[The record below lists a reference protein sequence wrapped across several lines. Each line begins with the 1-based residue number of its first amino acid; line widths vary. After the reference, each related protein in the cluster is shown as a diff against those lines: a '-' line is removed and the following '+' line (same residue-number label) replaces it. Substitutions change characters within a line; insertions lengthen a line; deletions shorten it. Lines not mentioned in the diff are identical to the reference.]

1 MTCCASLCFVLFRNY
16 NPTLMF
22 KHYQRGKHWRML
34 LCTWILFSGLAFAN
48 PLQAQTVTVQ
58 GTVTDASGTA
68 IPGVSVI
75 EKGTTNGTVTNSEGA
90 FRISVASTESILTF
104 GFVGMVTQEVQVGNQ
119 SNIAIQLKE
128 DVQSLSEVI
137 VVGYGTQEKKDVTG
151 SMASIKSDNFNKGVI
166 GSPEQLLQGK
176 VAGVNVTSANGEP
189 GAAQSITIRGV
200 GSVRQGSTPL
210 FVVDGVALD
219 NSATGAV
226 NPLSFINPGDIESID
241 VLKDASATA
250 IYGSRGA
257 NGVILI
263 TTKKGKAGVSSA
275 TYSTDFGVSTMAGK
289 IPMFTADEFRK
300 NVVAIGGELT
310 DLGGSTDWQE
320 EITRTAYTQNHNLAL
335 SGGSQNL
342 TYYASLGLQ
351 DQEGVLKNSALKRYT
366 GRVNVTQKLLSDRL
380 TIDINLN
387 ASHTLTE
394 RPDIIGLVGTALSLN
409 PTYPAYDANGKPSI
423 FGDAIN
429 PLTRLNIYDDQ
440 IGTTRII
447 GNISPSFEIIKGL
460 VFKMNL
466 GVDHVRSERDIQQIP
481 STEPLQVGRL
491 DSYYNS
497 NNNKLIENYLT
508 YDFSIDDHRLSLLA
522 GHSYQNFFIQGRNW
536 AIGGS
541 PDNGIEPKYDP
552 GDGTLLDL
560 INYRPGGFATR
571 NELQSFF
578 GRVNYSFN
586 SKYLVTATLRVDGS
600 SKFGANNKYGSFPS
614 FALGWRLTEEDF
626 LKGSSLFSDLKV
638 RAGWGQTGN
647 QEIPSKITKAFYTST
662 VSSATS
668 YPLAETGAYPPGTTY
683 IRFANPN
690 IQWEVSTQ
698 TNIGLDFG
706 LFQGRLTGSTD
717 YFHKVSGKILMEVV
731 PGDPIQPAE
740 TYWTNVK
747 DMTITNK
754 GLEITL
760 DYRHEA
766 TNGFSYGL
774 GGNITFID
782 NVVENS
788 PYTLITTG
796 VAQGSGLSSA
806 TINGYMN
813 GQPIG
818 TFYMK
823 EFLGINE
830 DGESIYRDAV
840 ADGQDNDLDRVVAGS
855 ALPKTLYN
863 FYGSVGYKRFD
874 LSVNF
879 NGVSGNKIYDNTAN
893 TSFYRARL
901 AKSVNTTAAAMEFP
915 NENNTNSASVSTRYL
930 KDGAFLRLNN
940 LSLAYTFNTMDLG
953 IGQWIKALRVS
964 ITGQNLLLIT
974 KYDGYDPE
982 VNTDRS
988 SAGITSYGI
997 DYMNY
1002 PKARTFM
1009 AGLNVTF

>member
-1 MTCCASLCFVLFRNY
+1 
-16 NPTLMF
+16 
-22 KHYQRGKHWRML
+22 
-34 LCTWILFSGLAFAN
+34 
-48 PLQAQTVTVQ
+48 
-58 GTVTDASGTA
+58 
-68 IPGVSVI
+68 
-75 EKGTTNGTVTNSEGA
+75 
-90 FRISVASTESILTF
+90 
-104 GFVGMVTQEVQVGNQ
+104 
-119 SNIAIQLKE
+119 
-128 DVQSLSEVI
+128 
-137 VVGYGTQEKKDVTG
+137 
-151 SMASIKSDNFNKGVI
+151 
-166 GSPEQLLQGK
+166 
-176 VAGVNVTSANGEP
+176 
-189 GAAQSITIRGV
+189 
-200 GSVRQGSTPL
+200 
-210 FVVDGVALD
+210 
-219 NSATGAV
+219 
-226 NPLSFINPGDIESID
+226 
-241 VLKDASATA
+241 
-250 IYGSRGA
+250 
-257 NGVILI
+257 
-263 TTKKGKAGVSSA
+263 
-275 TYSTDFGVSTMAGK
+275 
-289 IPMFTADEFRK
+289 
-300 NVVAIGGELT
+300 
-310 DLGGSTDWQE
+310 
-320 EITRTAYTQNHNLAL
+320 
-335 SGGSQNL
+335 
-342 TYYASLGLQ
+342 
-351 DQEGVLKNSALKRYT
+351 
-366 GRVNVTQKLLSDRL
+366 
-380 TIDINLN
+380 
-387 ASHTLTE
+387 
-394 RPDIIGLVGTALSLN
+394 
-409 PTYPAYDANGKPSI
+409 
-423 FGDAIN
+423 
-429 PLTRLNIYDDQ
+429 
-440 IGTTRII
+440 
-447 GNISPSFEIIKGL
+447 
-460 VFKMNL
+460 MNL
-466 GVDHVRSERDIQQIP
+466 GIDHVRSERDVQQIP
-481 STEPLQVGRL
+481 STSPLQVGRL

-497 NNNKLIENYLT
+497 NNNRLIENYLT
-508 YDFSIDDHRLSLLA
+508 YDFSTDVHRLSLLA

-541 PDNGIEPKYDP
+541 PDTGIEPKYDP

-560 INYRPGGFATR
+560 VNYRPGGYATR

-578 GRVNYSFN
+578 GRTNYSFN

-600 SKFGANNKYGSFPS
+600 SKFGENNKYGSFPS

-626 LKGSSLFSDLKV
+626 LKGSSLFSDLKL

-668 YPLAETGAYPPGTTY
+668 YPLTETGAYPPGTTY

-706 LFQGRLTGSTD
+706 LLQGKLTGSAD
-717 YFHKVSGKILMEVV
+717 YFHKVSGDILMEVV

-754 GLEITL
+754 GLEIAL
-760 DYRHEA
+760 DYRHEGA
-766 TNGFSYGL
+766 SSFSYGL

-782 NVVENS
+782 NVVEKS

-823 EFLGINE
+823 EFVGIDE

-840 ADGQDNDLDRVVAGS
+840 PDGQDNDLDRVVAGS
-855 ALPKTLYN
+855 ALPNMLYN

-901 AKSVNTTAAAMEFP
+901 AKSVNTTSAAMEFP
-915 NENNTNSASVSTRYL
+915 NESNTNSASVSTRYL

-940 LSLAYTFNTMDLG
+940 LSLGYTFNTEGLG
-953 IGQWIKALRVS
+953 IGQWVRALRVS
-964 ITGQNLLLIT
+964 LTGQNLVVFT

-988 SAGITSYGI
+988 SEGITSYGI

-1002 PKARTFM
+1002 PKARTIM